1 MRHHFVRSTPLD
13 FGLRDGVYRTYVPV
27 RIVLILVM
35 ISDVR
40 YGMHTGTV
48 RYSTEL
54 RLGFLFYVY
63 GMCGTGIAVQWS
75 TYDVRYSVQH
85 SVRIQVVL
93 VLVLVLRSA

>member
-1 MRHHFVRSTPLD
+1 MSE
-13 FGLRDGVYRTYVPV
+13 DGVVDARTYVPV
-27 RIVLILVM
+27 RIGLILLM

-54 RLGFLFYVY
+54 RPGFLFYVY
-63 GMCGTGIAVQWS
+63 GMCSTGIAVQWS

>member
-1 MRHHFVRSTPLD
+1 MSTPLD
-13 FGLRDGVYRTYVPV
+13 FDIRDGVYKTYVPV
-27 RIVLILVM
+27 RIGMILLM

-63 GMCGTGIAVQWS
+63 GMCSTGIAVQWS
-75 TYDVRYSVQH
+75 TYDVQYSVQH
-85 SVRIQVVL
+85 SVRYSV
-93 VLVLVLRSA
+93 

>member
-1 MRHHFVRSTPLD
+1 MCMRHHFVRSTPLD
-13 FGLRDGVYRTYVPV
+13 FGLRDGVYGTYVPV

-54 RLGFLFYVY
+54 RLGFTSTV
-63 GMCGTGIAVQWS
+63 CAVQ
-75 TYDVRYSVQH
+75 V
-85 SVRIQVVL
+85 
-93 VLVLVLRSA
+93 